1 MRSGCGLSMVNV
13 LPLKAVLSRL
23 TIERNTVV
31 CPGVCG
37 STCEVSTLPCS
48 RVPTGNCAVSMR
60 VRAATLLAMACCTVI
75 ARLPA
80 DG

>member
-1 MRSGCGLSMVNV
+1 MRSGCGLSMVSV
-13 LPLKAVLSRL
+13 LPLCAVLSKL
-23 TIERNTVV
+23 TSERNTAA

-37 STCEVSTLPCS
+37 SACEVSTLPCS

-60 VRAATLLAMACCTVI
+60 VRVATLLAMACCTVI

-80 DG
+80 EG